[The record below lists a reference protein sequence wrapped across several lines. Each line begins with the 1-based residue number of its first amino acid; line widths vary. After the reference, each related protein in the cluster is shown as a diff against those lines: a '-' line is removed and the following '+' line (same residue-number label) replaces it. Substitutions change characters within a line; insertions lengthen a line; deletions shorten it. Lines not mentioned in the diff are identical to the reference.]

1 MIFTHSFLLM
11 FVYKT
16 IIYAMLAL
24 SIFACKNKDKEAEKT
39 EESIPKVYTRFRGDY
54 KTFNDMPEKH
64 LSAAMAKGITPMINR
79 EDTAKHVKDMVRLP
93 MELNLYKIDKL
104 THSVPYLVPDASALL
119 IQICANF
126 RDSLKSKKLPYYK
139 PIITSITRTQEDVT
153 GLTKRNRNASDN
165 SAHTYGTTFDISW
178 KRFQKIGVSGTN
190 DVCVDKLKLILAQVL
205 HDLRERDKCYIV
217 HERKQACFH
226 ITVR

>member
-1 MIFTHSFLLM
+1 MFVFRSVIFTVL
-11 FVYKT
+11 VC
-16 IIYAMLAL
+16 
-24 SIFACKNKDKEAEKT
+24 SIFACKKKVEEEVGTAEN
-39 EESIPKVYTRFRGDY
+39 IPKVYTRFRGDY
-54 KTFNDMPEKH
+54 KTFNDMPDKH
-64 LSAAMAKGITPMINR
+64 LSAAIAKGIVPMSSR
-79 EDTAKHVKDMVRLP
+79 ADTAKHTKDMVRLP
-93 MELNLYKIDKL
+93 MELNLYRIDKL

-126 RDSLKSKKLPYYK
+126 RDSLKSKRLPYYK
-139 PIITSITRTQEDVT
+139 PIVTSITRTQEDVT

-178 KRFQKIGVSGTN
+178 KRFQKIGASGTN
-190 DVCVDKLKLILAQVL
+190 DVSVDKLKLILAQVL

>member
-1 MIFTHSFLLM
+1 
-11 FVYKT
+11 
-16 IIYAMLAL
+16 MLVL
-24 SIFACKNKDKEAEKT
+24 SLFACKEKVEGSKP
-39 EESIPKVYTRFRGDY
+39 EEDSVQKVYTRFRGDY
-54 KTFNDMPEKH
+54 KTFNDMPDKH
-64 LSAAMAKGITPMINR
+64 LAAATAKGITPMANR
-79 EDTAKHVKDMVRLP
+79 ADTAKHVKDMVRLP
-93 MELNLYKIDKL
+93 MELNLYRIDKL

-126 RDSLKSKKLPYYK
+126 RDSLRSKKLPYYK
-139 PIITSITRTQEDVT
+139 PIITSITRTQDDVS

-178 KRFQKIGVSGTN
+178 KRFQKIGVSGAN
-190 DVCVDKLKLILAQVL
+190 DVSVDKLKLVLAQVL